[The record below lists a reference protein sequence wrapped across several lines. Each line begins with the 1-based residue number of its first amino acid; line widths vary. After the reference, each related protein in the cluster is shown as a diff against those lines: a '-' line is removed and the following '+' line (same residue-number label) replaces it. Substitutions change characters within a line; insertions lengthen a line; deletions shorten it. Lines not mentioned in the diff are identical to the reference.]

1 MDDVYVRIVKLPS
14 QVRGLS
20 MPGLDG
26 MNVYISEDLDE
37 NQRLEAYDHEMK
49 HIVNGDF
56 EKTDV
61 QEIESRCHT

>member
-14 QVRGLS
+14 KVRGFS
-20 MPGLDG
+20 MPGMDG

-61 QEIESRCHT
+61 QAIEMAAH